1 VIAIRRI
8 NDFYPTDPTADAV
21 LFFNS
26 FIVHLTAGDESK
38 FSIFEVDL
46 IFEKGRFRFTASGNT
61 LESYCLVADPLFPSY
76 KELAVEKIVQ
86 TDLRTV
92 LTVVYDDIVARLDDD
107 TKENIHLDDA
117 VLTQV
122 ICEKIASSALYQYC
136 QL

>member
-1 VIAIRRI
+1 
-8 NDFYPTDPTADAV
+8 
-21 LFFNS
+21 
-26 FIVHLTAGDESK
+26 
-38 FSIFEVDL
+38 
-46 IFEKGRFRFTASGNT
+46 
-61 LESYCLVADPLFPSY
+61 LFPSY